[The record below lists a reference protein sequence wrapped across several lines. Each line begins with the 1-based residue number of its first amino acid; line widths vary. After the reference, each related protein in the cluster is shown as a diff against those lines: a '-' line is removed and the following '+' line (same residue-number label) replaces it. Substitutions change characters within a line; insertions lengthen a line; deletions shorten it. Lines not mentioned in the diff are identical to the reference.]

1 MNLNDVID
9 EMESAESL
17 ASDARDM
24 AESAVDQLKEMM
36 GEINQLKNDWR
47 EYLDEHVHDGDI
59 SEYVINNCCP
69 EALSSIGGQSEIY
82 KKKKLESEQVQG
94 VYREEVEVNRLARAL
109 MFAAFSQERAG
120 RQTDWVEPLLDR
132 AAKAEVNANFAES
145 LKSDL
150 RAGLV
155 RADEADAEFA
165 KRQKI
170 DELWLR
176 MKQVQSEIAEMR
188 GDA

>member
-24 AESAVDQLKEMM
+24 AESAVDQLKEKMA
-36 GEINQLKNDWR
+36 EINQLKDDWR